1 MTSLSKVLPRNQ
13 LVERFGSELILAEFG
28 KPEIKKILEMKPQSL
43 HGIAGSVWNRIVARN
58 WHEVD
63 PKMFSRRFDKKD
75 PSLYRHI
82 SDKLGIEVIRD
93 IYYAKAWRNAR
104 KERNVIAEVLVA
116 WVYQNDLNLADV
128 TFVDRSAPIPKADRK
143 SALQTHKGLGLLPV
157 LLQNMQTVAEEIGCK
172 QLTLIAG
179 TQDEMKLFQH
189 HGFDVEDSDL
199 GRFGVETW
207 GRNYDGSQCKTLM
220 TSLLC
225 ARTASFHGSA
235 LGGGHAESR
244 TVGQWPLSVRRVD

>member
-116 WVYQNDLNLADV
+116 WVYQNDLKLADV

-157 LLQNMQTVAEEIGCK
+157 LLQNMQTVAEEIGCE

-199 GRFGVETW
+199 GRFGVEH
-207 GRNYDGSQCKTLM
+207 GVAIMMDRNVK
-220 TSLLC
+220 
-225 ARTASFHGSA
+225 
-235 LGGGHAESR
+235 
-244 TVGQWPLSVRRVD
+244 P